1 LDGNP
6 NFWEKA
12 HTQGLAN
19 WLELNLYEHTHDL
32 MVRLIAGSPGNGT
45 ALQTL
50 GQTAMLGTSQFSL
63 YIYCMVY
70 VRSLLAD
77 GLQAVYDAV
86 IRILECNNSKLE
98 VQYQLLQFTVNILRK
113 CAHEG
118 TYLKLGRSIEILPL
132 LSNLL
137 EQRIENY
144 QNVVRHFV
152 VEFMDCKCKTL

>member
-1 LDGNP
+1 
-6 NFWEKA
+6 
-12 HTQGLAN
+12 
-19 WLELNLYEHTHDL
+19 
-32 MVRLIAGSPGNGT
+32 
-45 ALQTL
+45 
-50 GQTAMLGTSQFSL
+50 
-63 YIYCMVY
+63 MVY

-86 IRILECNNSKLE
+86 IRILERNNSKLE
-98 VQYQLLQFTVNILRK
+98 VQYQLLQFAVNTLRRR
-113 CAHEG
+113 AHEG

-144 QNVVRHFV
+144 QNVVRHFL